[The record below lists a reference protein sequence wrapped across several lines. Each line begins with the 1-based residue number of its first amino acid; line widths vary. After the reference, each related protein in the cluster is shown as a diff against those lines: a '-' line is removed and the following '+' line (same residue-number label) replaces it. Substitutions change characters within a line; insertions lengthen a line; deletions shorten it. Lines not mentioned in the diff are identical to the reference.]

1 MIDGIKKNDKAR
13 SSLIEMKKIISVLLI
28 MIVAVSI
35 VGCGKNNVENKS
47 SGEEI
52 QTVTAA
58 DESNVEAV
66 TVAETPDSQT
76 EPVKVEDGEE
86 EKRESNGSVDDPV
99 EVTNAKKLWR
109 TYELKDNESTI
120 PRFLYLEVFLD
131 SSNVEIY
138 HEYYAENTYSLIP
151 WPISDGVIEVKEFS
165 ADGGAPNTWEMYIE
179 YSEQVIKLY
188 EIDDNDG
195 SLLDSYYEFVFSQED
210 VLE

>member
-1 MIDGIKKNDKAR
+1 
-13 SSLIEMKKIISVLLI
+13 MKKIFVVLLLMI
-28 MIVAVSI
+28 MAVNI
-35 VGCGKNNVENKS
+35 VGCGKNNAESKS
-47 SGEEI
+47 SDEDI
-52 QTVTAA
+52 QAVATEN
-58 DESNVEAV
+58 ESIVEAA
-66 TVAETPDSQT
+66 TVAETPYSQT
-76 EPVKVEDGEE
+76 EPIKVEDGEE
-86 EKRESNGSVDDPV
+86 DKRESNGSVDDPV

-195 SLLDSYYEFVFSQED
+195 SLLDSCYEFVFSQED